1 MSTQKPTQGIT
12 QAEAFA
18 YELKAG
24 DVMTRDVIT
33 VEPGDS
39 IAHLLEL
46 LQSRQISGAPIVA
59 DGTLVGMVS
68 MPDLLSALQAGDM
81 EAPVG
86 DTMAPRLFTVGPDD
100 LLVKVLEVFS
110 RTGAGRLPVA
120 DDRGRLVGIITKGD
134 IARGL
139 LKALQSDE
147 NDEEIR
153 RYRARHLFEDIVS
166 DRTSLIL
173 RYRVQAR
180 DFDNGGMSS
189 VRVRQALLRLGASLD
204 LARRCA
210 IAIYEAE
217 MNLVIHT
224 INGGILRM
232 EIQPHMIFIEAL
244 DDGPGIEDIEL
255 AMQSG
260 YTTTPDEIRALGFG
274 AGFGLSNIKRCVD
287 KMWLQ
292 STPGEGTRLEMWIF
306 LQPDAEHR
314 MLETII
320 DRLSA

>member
-1 MSTQKPTQGIT
+1 MKSQESTQGIT

-24 DVMTRDVIT
+24 DVMTCDVIT

-39 IAHLLEL
+39 LAHLLEL
-46 LQSRQISGAPIVA
+46 LQTRQISGAPVVA
-59 DGTLVGMVS
+59 NGTVVGMIN
-68 MPDLLSALQAGDM
+68 MPDLLRALQAGDLK
-81 EAPVG
+81 AQVG
-86 DTMAPRLFTVGPDD
+86 DTMGPHPFTVAPED

-110 RTGAGRLPVA
+110 RTGAGRLPVV
-120 DDRGRLVGIITKGD
+120 DNDRRLVGIITKGD

-139 LKALQSDE
+139 LKALPSDGD
-147 NDEEIR
+147 DEEIR

-173 RYRVQAR
+173 RYRVRAG

-189 VRVRQALLRLGASLD
+189 VHVRQALLRLGASLD

-224 INGGILRM
+224 INGGILRV
-232 EIQPHMIFIEAL
+232 EIQPHTIFIEAL
-244 DDGPGIEDIEL
+244 DDGPGIKDIKL

-274 AGFGLSNIKRCVD
+274 AGFGLNNIKRCVD

-292 STPGEGTRLEMWIF
+292 STPEGTRLEMWMF
-306 LQPDAEHR
+306 LQPGAEHR
-314 MLETII
+314 MLETIV